1 MSGQALKQMALQ
13 AGLGTVAICHEAGI
27 SDTTLAKVYRDEPVK
42 EITRVKVEQA
52 IKRLAA
58 KAQAVAV

>member
-1 MSGQALKQMALQ
+1 MALQ